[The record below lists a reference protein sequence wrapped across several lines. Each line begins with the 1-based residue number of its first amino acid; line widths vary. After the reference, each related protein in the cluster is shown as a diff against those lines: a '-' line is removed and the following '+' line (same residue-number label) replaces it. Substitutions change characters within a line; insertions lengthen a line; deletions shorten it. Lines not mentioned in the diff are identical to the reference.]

1 MRDRWKAVKDNYKRE
16 IEKEKRAKSGSGPA
30 YVSKYCHF
38 QQLEFLRPTFD
49 GRQTEDSFQIDALE
63 TESSHTQD
71 GMSQMD
77 TLEAA
82 PSTSQNAPTGRK
94 RSRELVGPGKNVDT
108 NMFYAF
114 QQLMERWKQSQEQMS
129 PIQKLAN
136 SLVTYMEKVPEESLP
151 FMHKEILDVIIK
163 YQHNT
168 SINSHSQD
176 QHINTVCEDSQP
188 PSIHSQHPSIH
199 SQPPSIH
206 SQHPSIHSQ
215 PPSIHSQ
222 PPSIHSQHSSI
233 HSQPPSIHSQPPS
246 AHSQHPSAH
255 SQHPSIHS
263 QPPSIHSQPP
273 SIHSQPPSIHSQP
286 PSAHSQHPSIHSQHP
301 SIHSQP
307 PSAHSQPLAKSYA
320 ATHPYGS
327 SQQIHAQQRQL
338 PYYKQNH
345 PEHITQHYIP
355 NNEHNQTQPHPQ
367 PFNSQMPSQT
377 TSCIEETSSQES
389 QFY

>member
-1 MRDRWKAVKDNYKRE
+1 MSHDEPGRAEPGRQVPSLETPENSTQQRDVLEMRDRWKAVKDNYKRE

-129 PIQKLAN
+129 PFQKLAN

-151 FMHKEILDVIIK
+151 FMHKELLDVIIN
-163 YQHNT
+163 H
-168 SINSHSQD
+168 
-176 QHINTVCEDSQP
+176 
-188 PSIHSQHPSIH
+188 
-199 SQPPSIH
+199 
-206 SQHPSIHSQ
+206 
-215 PPSIHSQ
+215 
-222 PPSIHSQHSSI
+222 
-233 HSQPPSIHSQPPS
+233 
-246 AHSQHPSAH
+246 
-255 SQHPSIHS
+255 
-263 QPPSIHSQPP
+263 
-273 SIHSQPPSIHSQP
+273 
-286 PSAHSQHPSIHSQHP
+286 
-301 SIHSQP
+301 
-307 PSAHSQPLAKSYA
+307 LR
-320 ATHPYGS
+320 THPLPPLND
-327 SQQIHAQQRQL
+327 QRCC
-338 PYYKQNH
+338 
-345 PEHITQHYIP
+345 
-355 NNEHNQTQPHPQ
+355 
-367 PFNSQMPSQT
+367 S
-377 TSCIEETSSQES
+377 
-389 QFY
+389 